1 MRETWIM
8 DKRVCVSERREKR
21 KRPEDA
27 QVQLAEWH
35 SDCGLRG
42 QWF

>member
-1 MRETWIM
+1 M
-8 DKRVCVSERREKR
+8 VFVSERREKR
-21 KRPEDA
+21 KRPEEA
-27 QVQLAEWH
+27 QVQLAEH